1 MITPPLAA
9 APGSLVQIL
18 QDRKVLPLKC
28 FIHGLRVFKSEAE
41 VANMRRAGQIS
52 GRAFNKAIAAKE
64 RFTKES
70 DLWAFLEYKFRMG
83 GCEKEAYVPVIAG
96 GQVCFSSCRAFLY

>member
-1 MITPPLAA
+1 MAPPLAA

-18 QDRKVLPLKC
+18 EDRRVLPLKH
-28 FIHGLRVFKSEAE
+28 FMHELRVFKSKAE

-52 GRAFNKAIAAKE
+52 GRAFNKAIAMKE

-70 DLWAFLEYKFRMG
+70 DLWTFLEYKFRMG

-96 GQVCFSSCRAFLY
+96 GRVCFSSCYAFSH

>member
-1 MITPPLAA
+1 M
-9 APGSLVQIL
+9 QIL
-18 QDRKVLPLKC
+18 EDRKVLPLQC

-41 VANMRRAGQIS
+41 VANMRKAGQIS

-64 RFTKES
+64 PFTKES
-70 DLWAFLEYKFRMG
+70 DLWAFLGYKFRMG

-96 GQVCFSSCRAFLY
+96 GQVCFSSCRAFPY